1 MERPKIQSRFMLLL
15 LLLIIGASCQKEQE
29 TKYWEISPNSGAS
42 IIHTILDSIEF
53 EFCLFDQDF
62 VPSTIFN
69 ENENFYFHFSFMNN
83 MQDIIVVSPEFINS
97 EFFRVYQSGT
107 NIDMGKPWTGIWC
120 EYRSVSK
127 TFNLNPTSRIQL
139 NCPWVLTDI
148 SKPDYPLCMDENQD
162 YQYLPKGEYFT
173 KVELDF
179 HFMKDDIN
187 YVINNKIF
195 RIYFTIQ

>member
-1 MERPKIQSRFMLLL
+1 MLLP
-15 LLLIIGASCQKEQE
+15 LLLIIGAACQKEQE

-53 EFCLFDQDF
+53 KFCLLDQQF
-62 VPSTIFN
+62 EPSTIFN

-97 EFFRVYQSGT
+97 EFFRVYQSVT

-127 TFNLNPTSRIQL
+127 TFNLNPTHRIQL